1 MRIWS
6 SVVYYY
12 YSGQGVQHKHEDK
25 LENQETRQEY
35 SLLAVQ
41 EMVTDVKSRC
51 PSQEQYVSRRG
62 GRNKCSQEELPHQ
75 ASLHSIK
82 SHSLSSSPHQGADVP

>member
-1 MRIWS
+1 M
-6 SVVYYY
+6 VYYY
-12 YSGQGVQHKHEDK
+12 YSGPGVQHKHEDK

-62 GRNKCSQEELPHQ
+62 GRNKCSQEEPPHQ

-82 SHSLSSSPHQGADVP
+82 PHLSNLSPHQVADAL

>member
-1 MRIWS
+1 M
-6 SVVYYY
+6 VYYY
-12 YSGQGVQHKHEDK
+12 YSGPGVQHKHEDK

-62 GRNKCSQEELPHQ
+62 GRNKCSQELPHQ

-82 SHSLSSSPHQGADVP
+82 PHLLSLSPHEGADAP